1 MLGDSSPVPPD
12 VETMEAND
20 MQASMG
26 DSQLKGDEDGR
37 AKALTV
43 S

>member
-12 VETMEAND
+12 VETMQTNN

-26 DSQLKGDEDGR
+26 ESQLKGDEDGR
-37 AKALTV
+37 AKVLSV